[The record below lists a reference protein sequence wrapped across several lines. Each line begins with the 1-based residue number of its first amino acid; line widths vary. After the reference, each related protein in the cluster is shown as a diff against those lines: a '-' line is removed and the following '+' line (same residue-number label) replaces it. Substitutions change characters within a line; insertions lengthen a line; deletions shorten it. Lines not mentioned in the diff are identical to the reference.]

1 MAKLSLEELKSAVA
15 SYVGSNK
22 VAYQSFSETR
32 NNIVGL
38 LDKIGKILQI
48 DTSFFDKLE
57 ELNGE
62 DLSYGR
68 SVEEWYQDLVEA
80 VDYNQD
86 ADGTRAMKFYS
97 PTYRPVCYNFSLGK
111 KVIATSIPN
120 NNIERAVHNEG
131 QFVDIISTM
140 SKRLEDSKA
149 VFKYQVKRE
158 LLGRLCDL
166 AEDAYANAT
175 AYANYADTPTNVAE
189 GTFYKQSTNYAVCV
203 KSKTAASGDT
213 WATMVA
219 GGYLIPINFV
229 RVVPIPEDA
238 STGENFIK
246 NLKEAVQIA
255 QDVSEGYSLNGNT
268 IGAEQGLSLYVK
280 QGQAMPSLEVD
291 TMAGAFHLDKLA
303 TGVEAKIIKD
313 FGATTSKAYAI
324 LMDSRAVR
332 LHVDYEAVREN
343 FNGAGDFLNLFSH
356 MELTGFISRNAFF
369 TIFVDDQNK
378 LA

>member
-1 MAKLSLEELKSAVA
+1 MAKLSLAELKSAVA
-15 SYVGSNK
+15 TYVGSNK
-22 VAYQSFSETR
+22 VAYSSFSETR

-62 DLSYGR
+62 ELSFGKTI
-68 SVEEWYQDLVEA
+68 EEWYQDLVEV
-80 VDYNQD
+80 VDYN
-86 ADGTRAMKFYS
+86 ADTDGSRALKFYS
-97 PTYRPVCYNFSLGK
+97 PTYRPVCYNISLGK

-131 QFVDIISTM
+131 QFVDIIATM

-158 LLGRLCDL
+158 LLGRLCDM
-166 AEDAYANAT
+166 AEAAYDDAT
-175 AYANYADTPTNVAE
+175 AYADYSSTPTNVAE

-213 WATMVA
+213 WATLVA
-219 GGYLIPINFV
+219 GGYLIPIQFKQ
-229 RVVPIPEDA
+229 VVAIPEDA
-238 STGENFIK
+238 TTGEAFIK
-246 NLKEAVQIA
+246 ALKHAVEVA

-280 QGQAMPSLEVD
+280 QNVMPSIEVD

-303 TGVEAKIIKD
+303 VNSNGDTLKAKVIRD

-324 LMDSRAVR
+324 LMDSRMVR

-369 TIFVDDQNK
+369 TIFVDD
-378 LA
+378 

>member
-1 MAKLSLEELKSAVA
+1 MAKLSLAELKAAVA
-15 SYVGSNK
+15 TYVGSNK
-22 VAYQSFSETR
+22 VAYQSFTETR

-62 DLSYGR
+62 ELSFGKTI
-68 SVEEWYQDLVEA
+68 EEWYQDLVDV

-86 ADGTRAMKFYS
+86 ADGSRALKFYS

-166 AEDAYANAT
+166 AEGSMTNAT
-175 AYANYADTPTNVAE
+175 AYTDYATTPMNVAE
-189 GTFYKQSTNYAVCV
+189 GTYYKQSTNFAVCV

-213 WATMVA
+213 WATLVA
-219 GGYLIPINFV
+219 GGYLIPIKYV
-229 RVVPIPEDA
+229 KVVAVPEDA
-238 STGENFIK
+238 TTGEAFIK
-246 NLKEAVQIA
+246 AMKEAVEIA

-280 QGQAMPSLEVD
+280 QGVMPSLEVD
-291 TMAGAFHLDKLA
+291 TMAGAFHLEKLA
-303 TGVEAKIIKD
+303 TGVEAKIIRD
-313 FGATTSKAYAI
+313 FGATESKAYAI

-369 TIFVDDQNK
+369 TIFVDD
-378 LA
+378 

>member
-1 MAKLSLEELKSAVA
+1 MANKLSLEELKAAVA
-15 SYVGSNK
+15 TYVGSNK
-22 VAYQSFSETR
+22 VAYTSFSETR

-62 DLSYGR
+62 DLSFGR
-68 SVEEWYQDLVEA
+68 TIEEWYQDLVDV

-86 ADGTRAMKFYS
+86 TDGSRALKFYS
-97 PTYRPVCYNFSLGK
+97 PSYRPVCYNFSLGK

-131 QFVDIISTM
+131 QFVNIISTM

-166 AEDAYANAT
+166 AEAAYSDAT
-175 AYANYADTPTNVAE
+175 AYTDYSDTPMNVTE
-189 GTFYKQSTNYAVCV
+189 GTFYKQGSPAKYAVCV
-203 KSKTAASGDT
+203 KAKTAASGDT
-213 WATMVA
+213 WATMVSN
-219 GGYLIPINFV
+219 GYFIVINFV
-229 RVVPIPEDA
+229 KVVPVPEDT
-238 STGENFIK
+238 STGEAFIK
-246 NLKEAVQIA
+246 ALKEAVQIA

-268 IGAEQGLSLYVK
+268 IGAEQGLALYIK
-280 QGQAMPSLEVD
+280 QGQIMPSLEVD

-303 TGVEAKIIKD
+303 TGVDAKIIKD
-313 FGATTSKAYAI
+313 FGSTTSKAYAI

-369 TIFVDDQNK
+369 TIFVDD
-378 LA
+378 

>member
-1 MAKLSLEELKSAVA
+1 MAKLSLEELKSAI
-15 SYVGSNK
+15 STYVGSNK
-22 VAYQSFSETR
+22 VAYVSFTETR

-48 DTSFFDKLE
+48 DTSFFDKLAELDGE
-57 ELNGE
+57 ELSFGKT
-62 DLSYGR
+62 
-68 SVEEWYQDLVEA
+68 VEERYQDLIEP
-80 VDYNQD
+80 VDYN
-86 ADGTRAMKFYS
+86 ADTDGSRALKFYS
-97 PTYRPVCYNFSLGK
+97 PTYRPVCYNISLGK
-111 KVIATSIPN
+111 KMIATSIPN

-131 QFVDIISTM
+131 QFVDIIATM

-149 VFKYQVKRE
+149 VLKYQVKRE
-158 LLGRLCDL
+158 LLGHLCDL
-166 AEDAYANAT
+166 AESAYSGAT
-175 AYANYADTPTNVAE
+175 AYANYADTPTNVVE

-229 RVVPIPEDA
+229 QEVAVPED
-238 STGENFIK
+238 STTGEAFIK
-246 NLKEAVQIA
+246 AVKHAVEIA

-268 IGAEQGLSLYVK
+268 IGAEQGLALYVK
-280 QGQAMPSLEVD
+280 QNVMPSLEVD
-291 TMAGAFHLDKLA
+291 TMAGAFHLEKLS
-303 TGVEAKIIKD
+303 TGVEAKVIKD

-324 LMDSRAVR
+324 LMDKRAVR

-356 MELTGFISRNAFF
+356 VELTGFISRNAFF
-369 TIFVDDQNK
+369 TIFVDD
-378 LA
+378 